1 MVIVQTSQNT
11 HLFAFVVI
19 TAVTCRLLIRIEIRI
34 MVDSFFLKRFY
45 FISDAILNPFHFAGN
60 QTVHRGHLLKQRFF
74 FFGKRRLYARK
85 HLLPFLRKC
94 RNAADETVAFRA
106 SFSAAYMF
114 FVSLYKEKT
123 LLFIRQGRPRHGCF
137 SVHSAWPAST
147 CREIQ

>member
-19 TAVTCRLLIRIEIRI
+19 TAVTCRLMIRIEIRI

-45 FISDAILNPFHFAGN
+45 FISDTILNPFHFAGN
-60 QTVHRGHLLKQRFF
+60 QTVHRGHLLKRRF
-74 FFGKRRLYARK
+74 L
-85 HLLPFLRKC
+85 LRKKAALC
-94 RNAADETVAFRA
+94 PQASPPFSVNAVTPLIRPSLSGA